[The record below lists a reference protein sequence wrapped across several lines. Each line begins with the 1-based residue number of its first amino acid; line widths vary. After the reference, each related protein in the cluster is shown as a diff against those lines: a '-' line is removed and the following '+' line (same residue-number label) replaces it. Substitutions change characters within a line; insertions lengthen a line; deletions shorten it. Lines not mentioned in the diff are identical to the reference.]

1 MGAYLNSL
9 EKDLS
14 VSKQLGL
21 SILTTMEWCCKHGT
35 NVTMML
41 LGVWVK
47 LGKNPSVS
55 IKILV
60 AHINGVQRCLDNDPS
75 DSLAAFE
82 K

>member
-1 MGAYLNSL
+1 
-9 EKDLS
+9 
-14 VSKQLGL
+14 
-21 SILTTMEWCCKHGT
+21 
-35 NVTMML
+35 VTMML
-41 LGVWVK
+41 LGVWLK